1 MGKFI
6 KEMGLAAMMLA
17 VSGVSASGKGN
28 TRYYQAAVD
37 TDAVWVATSEGLM
50 RFDKSTGEQNTFASQ
65 GFNDITAVTVAD
77 GLVFAGG
84 PGYRGVAT
92 FKDNLFSGID
102 FDTIHTQNV
111 KSIVF
116 ADGLWVGASQ
126 MILHRLPNEEDEK
139 FDGPEPTSSF
149 YSFQTLAWSKEDS
162 RMWFGVQSNTKGDKL
177 GYVDGNSL
185 KFIPGSSA
193 NISGL
198 CVLEDGT
205 VVAALHIGQYLS
217 PEDFIPQ
224 PVRDDKVVDTPSGV
238 VLPGVE
244 AVGPPGIGPLP
255 VGVEEPEGVGKAG
268 SQQGGHLLPLLVGEA
283 GVAPV
288 GFGVFQVDLLMGY
301 VQVAAVDHRLGFVQ
315 RHEVVPQVVLPAHAV
330 VDPLQFVLGVR
341 GVAAHQ
347 IEFLI
352 FQRDKPPLVVVL
364 VDIHAQGLR
373 HGGVGGEDGGAGIA
387 LLLRRVP
394 ELVYPLPQGDIRLPP
409 LHLGLLKTEEV
420 GHVPLIEV
428 RKPFFHTGPQ
438 AVYIPGNKYH
448 SKAPSAMPSAERV
461 LLYAEPPRLARA
473 KPLYFAAVS
482 LFLFSFSSVCGILK
496 LLKSK
501 ERSSLLWRYVI
512 PLRNCGM

>member
-37 TDAVWVATSEGLM
+37 TDAVWVATSGGLM

-205 VVAALHIGQYLS
+205 VVAATEKGMMKYSDGKYTPFEHTVSAMPAECSAVACDGDVIWFAAGNVLVRGEGFLFNKFSCKSVNDNDAITS
-217 PEDFIPQ
+217 IIP
-224 PVRDDKVVDTPSGV
+224 DGDTVWVTFLDGGLKKFVNDEFMEPTT
-238 VLPGVE
+238 
-244 AVGPPGIGPLP
+244 
-255 VGVEEPEGVGKAG
+255 GVEEVLSDKGCEEIYDLEGRKV
-268 SQQGGHLLPLLVGEA
+268 
-283 GVAPV
+283 
-288 GFGVFQVDLLMGY
+288 
-301 VQVAAVDHRLGFVQ
+301 
-315 RHEVVPQVVLPAHAV
+315 
-330 VDPLQFVLGVR
+330 
-341 GVAAHQ
+341 
-347 IEFLI
+347 
-352 FQRDKPPLVVVL
+352 
-364 VDIHAQGLR
+364 
-373 HGGVGGEDGGAGIA
+373 
-387 LLLRRVP
+387 RVP
-394 ELVYPLPQGDIRLPP
+394 EKGRIYVRQG
-409 LHLGLLKTEEV
+409 K
-420 GHVPLIEV
+420 
-428 RKPFFHTGPQ
+428 
-438 AVYIPGNKYH
+438 KYLQ
-448 SKAPSAMPSAERV
+448 E
-461 LLYAEPPRLARA
+461 
-473 KPLYFAAVS
+473 
-482 LFLFSFSSVCGILK
+482 
-496 LLKSK
+496 
-501 ERSSLLWRYVI
+501 
-512 PLRNCGM
+512 